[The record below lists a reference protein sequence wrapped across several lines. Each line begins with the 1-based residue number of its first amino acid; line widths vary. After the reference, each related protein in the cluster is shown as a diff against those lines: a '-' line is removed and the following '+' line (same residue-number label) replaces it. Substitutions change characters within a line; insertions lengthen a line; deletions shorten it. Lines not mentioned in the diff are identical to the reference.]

1 MYNQNMV
8 TFIHTFIEK
17 SISEINRIS
26 KLYENDILTSVNHI
40 TTELIAV
47 LKTNFEALLGDNFN
61 LLGQML
67 DQNISNSVKVAPLKL
82 HDAEKLIVNQYM
94 RIEMGLQSGS
104 SQVTNFADFKVL
116 LTSLQNDLKAK
127 HQYIEDNND
136 KEVVS
141 DIEQS
146 FFSIQTKLD
155 AYFISTGLTNS
166 NICKD
171 IKQTVDIYQYN
182 LLDSVADKIPALIH
196 LSDNNIELLSQTLM
210 QKMETPSIIPPTN
223 NNMPPEIPMFKI

>member
-82 HDAEKLIVNQYM
+82 HDAEKLIDNQYM

-127 HQYIEDNND
+127 HQYIEDNNE
-136 KEVVS
+136 KR
-141 DIEQS
+141 
-146 FFSIQTKLD
+146 
-155 AYFISTGLTNS
+155 
-166 NICKD
+166 
-171 IKQTVDIYQYN
+171 
-182 LLDSVADKIPALIH
+182 
-196 LSDNNIELLSQTLM
+196 
-210 QKMETPSIIPPTN
+210 
-223 NNMPPEIPMFKI
+223 